1 MKARAEEYH
10 QDSLYSFQ
18 FSINSSGKSIETM
31 TNAGL
36 AIGFHVFKKP
46 EKMGILG
53 RVMIGKQR
61 EFKSGNYFVEPRR

>member
-31 TNAGL
+31 KIYAKNIPIRDRASPSEDL
-36 AIGFHVFKKP
+36 
-46 EKMGILG
+46 L
-53 RVMIGKQR
+53 
-61 EFKSGNYFVEPRR
+61 EFVVLLLFINY